1 MTTQHDF
8 FRRATRR
15 VLVSFLMA
23 FSATLC
29 AGASAQA
36 AKVPTAAPT
45 ATVPAATLPASRI
58 TTSLSSGDA
67 SGKIITADRIIA
79 VVNDE
84 VITQNDLND
93 RLNIV
98 ISNLQKQGTS
108 LPPAETLNK
117 QLLERMIN
125 DMVQLQLAKETGI
138 KVDDA
143 QLDKTIQRI
152 AEENNLKVPEFR
164 TLLEKDGVKWQ
175 RFREDIRAEVMTTR
189 LREREVEANL
199 VVTES
204 EIDNQLALEARES
217 SGETE
222 FRLAHILI
230 LVPEQAT
237 SDQIEGKRRRALQA
251 LAELRKGADFGQ
263 ISATYSD
270 APDALQGGNLGWRSS
285 GRMPAIFVDAINTLK
300 TGETSDILRS
310 ANGFHIIKLLDK
322 RGKTDDAGVLQA
334 HVRHIL
340 LRTKDTLS
348 DAEAKERLMRLR
360 ERIATGT
367 DFAELAKVHSEDTTA
382 AKGGDL
388 GWISAGDTVPE
399 FERTVNA
406 LRDGEVSQPV
416 QTPFGWHLVQVL
428 ERRSEKLSE
437 DRRRLAARQT
447 LRARKSDEAFQEWLR
462 QSRDRAFVEYRL
474 DDNK

>member
-1 MTTQHDF
+1 MTKRH
-8 FRRATRR
+8 
-15 VLVSFLMA
+15 
-23 FSATLC
+23 TLC
-29 AGASAQA
+29 SANRFPLLSTLILTMACAFAVA
-36 AKVPTAAPT
+36 AFAQSLPV
-45 ATVPAATLPASRI
+45 PASRLD
-58 TTSLSSGDA
+58 TTLSKAATS
-67 SGKIITADRIIA
+67 SKILAVDRIIA

-84 VITQNDLND
+84 VITQNDVNE

-98 ISNLQKQGTS
+98 VSNLRKQGTS
-108 LPPAETLNK
+108 LPPQETLTK

-125 DMVQLQLAKETGI
+125 DLVQLQLAKETGI

-164 TLLEKDGVKWQ
+164 QLLEKDGVKWA
-175 RFREDIRAEVMTTR
+175 RFREDIRGEIMTSR
-189 LREREVEANL
+189 LREREVEANI

-204 EIDNQLALEARES
+204 EIDNQLALEAREANS
-217 SGETE
+217 DQE
-222 FRLAHILI
+222 FRLAHILV

-237 SDQIEGKRRRALQA
+237 SDQIEAKRKRALQA
-251 LAELRKGADFGQ
+251 LAELRKGADFAQ
-263 ISATYSD
+263 ISATFSD

-285 GRMPAIFVDAINTLK
+285 GRMPGIFLDAINSLK
-300 TGETSDILRS
+300 AGEVSDILRS

-322 RGKTDDAGVLQA
+322 RGRSPDAGVLQA

-348 DAEAKERLMRLR
+348 DDEARERLMRLR
-360 ERIATGT
+360 ERIAAGA
-367 DFAELAKVHSEDTTA
+367 DFAELAKVHSEDPSA

-388 GWISAGDTVPE
+388 GWLSTGDTVPE

-406 LRDGEVSQPV
+406 LRNGEVSQPI
-416 QTPFGWHLVQVL
+416 QTPFGWHIVQVL

-437 DRRRLAARQT
+437 DRRRQLARQT
-447 LRARKSDEAFQEWLR
+447 IRARKSDEAFQEWLR
-462 QSRDRAFVEYRL
+462 QTRDRAFVELRL
-474 DDNK
+474 EDK